1 MDERVQQRVM
11 VPPDRD
17 MRVSHMDFNQLYGH
31 AFSFGSKIDSLW
43 QRVVY
48 VHIGMVAAVIFLA
61 RSSEPYYV
69 ARAVVLGFYTF
80 NVFITYWNLRD
91 AYGGL
96 RMVIEDLKRFPE
108 CEEGGSLDAWIRQRR
123 YDNNSKVR
131 AIVLFL
137 IWSLIAYL
145 LVTPVLN
152 VPIADETMQLN
163 QTLQQATPR
172 GE

>member
-1 MDERVQQRVM
+1 MGETTDIKREPVGAD
-11 VPPDRD
+11 PA
-17 MRVSHMDFNQLYGH
+17 RVSHMDFNQLFGQ

-61 RSSEPYYV
+61 RSTEPYFV

-80 NVFITYWNLRD
+80 NIFITYWNMRD
-91 AYGGL
+91 AYNGL
-96 RMVIEDLKRFPE
+96 RMAIQDLQKFPQ
-108 CEEGGSLDAWIRQRR
+108 CPQGGALDAWIRQRK

-131 AIVLFL
+131 AVVLFL

-145 LVTPVLN
+145 LVVPVLE
-152 VPIADETMQLN
+152 VSIADETIRLN
-163 QTLQQATPR
+163 ETLQNATPQPD
-172 GE
+172 